1 VRESATPDIDSG
13 KEPTV
18 LVVDDDADWRAL
30 LALNLSSADGI
41 NLIGV
46 VNDATAAVG
55 VLEQLSTFAGDSPAV
70 TVVVADVRMP
80 GMSGLD
86 LAAFLQK
93 NRPDVRVVLFSSH
106 MDDNAM
112 IEARAVEVDAIVSKI
127 DLRDLPTVIR
137 SVSRPRVE
145 AIDLR
150 IA

>member
-1 VRESATPDIDSG
+1 VHDVAAPDIDTDV
-13 KEPTV
+13 EPTV

-41 NLIGV
+41 KLIGV
-46 VNDATAAVG
+46 VNDATAALG
-55 VLEQLSTFAGDSPAV
+55 VLEQLSSFAGASPAV

-93 NRPDVRVVLFSSH
+93 NRPDVRVILFSSH

-127 DLRDLPTVIR
+127 DLRELPTVIR
-137 SVSRPRVE
+137 SVSQPPVE

-150 IA
+150 SA

>member
-1 VRESATPDIDSG
+1 MHLTHAE
-13 KEPTV
+13 
-18 LVVDDDADWRAL
+18 
-30 LALNLSSADGI
+30 GI
-41 NLIGV
+41 NLIGI

-55 VLEQLSTFAGDSPAV
+55 VLEQLSTFAGASPAI
-70 TVVVADVRMP
+70 TVVVSDVRMP

-112 IEARAVEVDAIVSKI
+112 VEARAVEVDAVVSKI

-137 SVSRPRVE
+137 TVSRPPSE
-145 AIDLR
+145 TIDLR
-150 IA
+150 SA